1 MQICGASSELLLV
14 FFGLSGVDDKH
25 NIRNSDTSLSNVSG
39 QDNLQDT
46 KQTDFSGL
54 PQNIIVGLP
63 VNFFN

>member
-46 KQTDFSGL
+46 KQTHFTGL
-54 PQNIIVGLP
+54 PQNIILFSGITS
-63 VNFFN
+63 